1 MKFVLYLFMSCV
13 WFVVAKYAG
22 LEIAFATAFGWFFL
36 ELIEIQS
43 KIGDK
48 K

>member
-13 WFVVAKYAG
+13 WFVVGKYAG
-22 LEIAFATAFGWFFL
+22 LEIAFATAFGLLFA
-36 ELIEIQS
+36 ELIEIQI